1 MLNEKSDIRITKLN
15 SISIS
20 LMLII
25 NYIAAVMNI
34 NGGIIIIISI
44 IVALQLLANNRI
56 SINLSILIL
65 IGLILVCFFISLL
78 IIDNKTYT
86 FDYLS
91 KFIVFG
97 IIPLY
102 LASRKF
108 DKAIVYKTILTISF
122 LTIPLLHLLE
132 YNSYLSENKM
142 GLTYSLLP
150 IFLVA
155 IICVKEKWKIKIMAI
170 AVIISSGKVFIDI
183 SSRGVI
189 VAILLFIIGYF
200 YITRFKGTIKQ
211 SIFTLLSIFATSVIA
226 IRFWEVLLKIQQL
239 LWAFNV
245 RFYPLDKTISYQ
257 MQDKLLNA
265 RDVIWENALNGIY
278 DNFFFGQGIG
288 TFEVLYGTYSHNIF
302 LQSFWE
308 GGLFFFVPIIW
319 VMVFVLST
327 IIKNRDEH
335 TSIFLI
341 FLLII
346 SYASLLFS
354 STMWMNQGL
363 WFLFG
368 LILVKKNKRIFWRKI
383 A

>member
-34 NGGIIIIISI
+34 NGGIMIIISI

-65 IGLILVCFFISLL
+65 IGLVLVCFFISLL

-108 DKAIVYKTILTISF
+108 DKEIVYKTILTISF

-155 IICVKEKWKIKIMAI
+155 IICIKEKWKIKIMAI

-200 YITRFKGTIKQ
+200 YITWFKGMIKQ

-288 TFEVLYGTYSHNIF
+288 TFEVLYGTYAHNIF

-319 VMVFVLST
+319 VMILVLST